1 MPGPMADCAKSTGA
15 MLLSCNFFKAGRSSR
30 FSSAIRLRR
39 VACGASAGRLRHTS
53 TMEDA
58 SALVPDAMERFCHFG
73 AHGPCASNGKACLD
87 DSAEH
92 GFPAG
97 GSGLFFSFSFVRVTL
112 FIGIVDGHRHILAG
126 ILIDL
131 LAGVQHTILKEVP
144 CFFGTALKAVG
155 VATSSSALGTSMVR
169 NSLG

>member
-58 SALVPDAMERFCHFG
+58 SALVPDAMERFAISVRMGHVPVM
-73 AHGPCASNGKACLD
+73 AK
-87 DSAEH
+87 
-92 GFPAG
+92 PA
-97 GSGLFFSFSFVRVTL
+97 LM
-112 FIGIVDGHRHILAG
+112 I
-126 ILIDL
+126 
-131 LAGVQHTILKEVP
+131 
-144 CFFGTALKAVG
+144 AL
-155 VATSSSALGTSMVR
+155 SMVSQPVEAVCFSA
-169 NSLG
+169 SLSSVSLCL

>member
-58 SALVPDAMERFCHFG
+58 RALTLPFSAVVSSVRIGHVPVIEKPALTIALSIVSQPVDAVCF
-73 AHGPCASNGKACLD
+73 
-87 DSAEH
+87 SA
-92 GFPAG
+92 
-97 GSGLFFSFSFVRVTL
+97 SFSSV
-112 FIGIVDGHRHILAG
+112 
-126 ILIDL
+126 
-131 LAGVQHTILKEVP
+131 
-144 CFFGTALKAVG
+144 
-155 VATSSSALGTSMVR
+155 
-169 NSLG
+169 SLCL